1 MAITSI
7 NPATNITLQTFA
19 RFTKDETLDS
29 IAKARQAYQSWWK
42 QTFGDRKQII
52 SKFSKQLGGRSDEF
66 ARLIT
71 LDMGKR
77 ISESRRELEYCDEI
91 AEFYGGGA
99 ERFLADE
106 PIQDVDAQAYIH
118 YEPLGVLMGVMPWN
132 FPFYQVTR
140 FAAPNIMAG
149 NTSETIT

>member
-1 MAITSI
+1 MTITSI
-7 NPATNITLQTFA
+7 NPATNITRQTFA
-19 RFTKDETLDS
+19 PLTKDETINS
-29 IAKARQAYQSWWK
+29 IAKAHQAYQSWR
-42 QTFGDRKQII
+42 TTNFGDRNQII
-52 SKFSKQLGGRSDEF
+52 SKFAKQLRARSDEF

-77 ISESRRELEYCDEI
+77 ISESRREIEYCAEI
-91 AEFYGGGA
+91 AEFYAGGA

-106 PIQDVDAQAYIH
+106 PIQYVDAQTYIH

-149 NTSETIT
+149 KTSETIT